1 LLLSLLAVTVFGVPM
16 KGSFLTLSAAALL
29 YVTSATAMGLLF
41 STFVRSQ
48 IAAIFG
54 TAVLTILPAV
64 QFCGMTSPV
73 SSLEGI
79 GRMIGNVYP
88 TTYLLIIVRGTFSK
102 ALGFADLQA
111 SFIPLILA
119 VPLLIGFCVL
129 LLRKQE
135 T

>member
-1 LLLSLLAVTVFGVPM
+1 MSLLAVTVFGVPM
-16 KGSFLTLSAAALL
+16 KGSFPALSVAALL
-29 YVTSATAMGLLF
+29 YVISATAMGLLF

-54 TAVLTILPAV
+54 TAVLTLLPAV

-73 SSLEGI
+73 SALEGL

-88 TTYLLIIVRGTFSK
+88 TTYFLVIARGTFAK
-102 ALGFADLQA
+102 GLGFADLQA
-111 SFIPLILA
+111 SFLPLILA
-119 VPLLIGFCVL
+119 VPLLIGLCAL

-135 T
+135 V